1 MAIDYLD
8 VAYIAIGAK
17 QALDKSGAPYSKLP
31 FEGELRYVQACIE
44 QAERLGRA
52 WQGCS
57 ERFPGVWCYEVAEP
71 FGRAFG
77 RHLLAGG
84 NVDAA
89 ESILSR
95 ILSSAMAT
103 SPA

>member
-1 MAIDYLD
+1 MAIDHLD
-8 VAYIAIGAK
+8 LAYIAIGAK

-52 WQGCS
+52 WQECS
-57 ERFPGVWCYEVAEP
+57 GQFPGVWCYEVAEP

-84 NVDAA
+84 GTDGA

-95 ILSSAMAT
+95 IVASALAT